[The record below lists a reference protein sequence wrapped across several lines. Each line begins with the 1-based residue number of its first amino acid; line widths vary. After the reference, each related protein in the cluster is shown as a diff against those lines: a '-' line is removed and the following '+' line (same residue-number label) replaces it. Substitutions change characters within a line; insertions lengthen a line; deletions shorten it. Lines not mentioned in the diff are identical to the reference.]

1 MESSNIK
8 LPIWIINVPMFLG
21 AVYISYKT
29 KGIIEAIKTF
39 CGLTKIEIYK
49 YMYNHCKWF
58 RNYINNKAKK
68 RGPLAEVLVEMA
80 LSYDCDFEKIFKKL
94 KEIPVKSEIQTMK
107 SE

>member
-8 LPIWIINVPMFLG
+8 LPRWTISMPMFLG

-29 KGIIEAIKTF
+29 KGIVEAIKTF
-39 CGLTKIEIYK
+39 CSLTKIEIYK
-49 YMYNHCKWF
+49 YMYNHYKWF
-58 RNYINNKAKK
+58 HNYVNNKAKK
-68 RGPLAEVLVEMA
+68 RGPLEEVLVEMT

-94 KEIPVKSEIQTMK
+94 KEIPVKPETQTMK